1 MFPRHHRALAQRH
14 NHYDRYDSDDELF
27 LSVLP
32 PDLRILSG

>member
-27 LSVLP
+27 FICAP
-32 PDLRILSG
+32 A